1 MGGAICA
8 SCSKPISNTINVT
21 PHPESVSVY
30 SGSVDI
36 AGASFKIDESFGE
49 CAKIVVEAFEKNLAS
64 SSACMSGEGGTKVLV
79 KMDKALEPEEY
90 SIDAKCHKISIKASS
105 DNGVLYALE
114 TLKQLLPVS
123 IYTGNPCEGKWELPQ
138 MRISDKPRFGY
149 RGLMID
155 VARHFFTVE
164 EIKGYI
170 DLMAIHKLNRLHW
183 HLTDDQGWRIEI
195 KKYPQLTEKSS
206 IRQQTLVGH
215 NRYSQEYDGTPYGE
229 GMWYSQEQIKEVVE
243 YAASK
248 GISVVPEIDLPGH
261 MVAALHCFPELGCTG
276 GPYKVRERWGV
287 ADEVLC
293 AGNEAT
299 YTFLEGVL
307 EEVCELFPYEY
318 LHIGG
323 DECPKKNWEAC
334 EKCQA
339 KIKELGLKD
348 GEEFSA
354 EHYLQSYVTKRISDF
369 LAQKG
374 KKIIGWDEIIEGEVP
389 EGATVMSWRGVK
401 GGVTASALGF
411 DVIMAPQTH
420 LYFDRYQSADTDNE
434 PLAHGGCSPLDHVY
448 GFEPISE
455 DMTAEQ
461 EAHIIGVQ
469 ANVWTEYILDN
480 KHLEYMLLPRLAAL
494 SEIQWCQKGD
504 KDWDRFILG
513 TKKLYE
519 IYDELGCNYATHNK

>member
-36 AGASFKIDESFGE
+36 AGASFKMDESFGE
-49 CAKIVVEAFEKNLAS
+49 CAKTAVEAFEKNLAS

-123 IYTGNPCEGKWELPQ
+123 IYTGNQCEDKWELPQ

-339 KIKELGLKD
+339 KIKELSLKD

-354 EHYLQSYVTKRISDF
+354 EHYLQSYVTKRVSDF